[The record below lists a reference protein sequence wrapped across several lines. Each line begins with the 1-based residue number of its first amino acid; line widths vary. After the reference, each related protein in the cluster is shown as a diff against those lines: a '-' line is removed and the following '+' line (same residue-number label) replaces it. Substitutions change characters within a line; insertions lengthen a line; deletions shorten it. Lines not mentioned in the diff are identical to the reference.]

1 MSLCPF
7 WTDRP
12 IYLDFVHC
20 IIRFPEGTFSIENLA
35 CSTINYA
42 CVLVKRNN
50 SVLRQLDANAVV
62 SVQNYSDIPP

>member
-12 IYLDFVHC
+12 TYLDFVL
-20 IIRFPEGTFSIENLA
+20 IRSPEGTFSIENLA
-35 CSTINYA
+35 CSTINDA
-42 CVLVKRNN
+42 CVLVKQNN
-50 SVLRQLDANAVV
+50 LVLRQLNVSAVV